1 MDITPVKRAR
11 QLTSRQISTTWL
23 TGDTYARTPAPM
35 PGHVPGAR
43 TRLPNPR
50 GAAPTPAASPC
61 PSGDGDGGRTRC
73 PGIYFGLLLLAAL
86 LSCQVAQ
93 GRSPARCLG
102 TWFFFFFFHFLIYFL
117 IGFGHPIFIM
127 SLLYQ
132 SFIRFSLKK
141 LSSKLPMSILS
152 SSSIRFNSFW
162 IFSLLCLYY
171 LYYLFGYMPLYF
183 SVTIYDAII

>member
-1 MDITPVKRAR
+1 MDVTPVKRAR

-23 TGDTYARTPAPM
+23 TGDTHARTPAPM

-102 TWFFFFFFHFLIYFL
+102 TWFFYLLLFFYRLFYRCLGTFHFLIYFL

-127 SLLYQ
+127 SLLYL
-132 SFIRFSLKK
+132 SFILFIKTKCHPNFLYVYT
-141 LSSKLPMSILS
+141 
-152 SSSIRFNSFW
+152 
-162 IFSLLCLYY
+162 IFIIY
-171 LYYLFGYMPLYF
+171 L
-183 SVTIYDAII
+183 V